1 MKVLI
6 YHNDEF
12 LAETTG
18 TREAATLVASHEKVT
33 NIFMVEQAIMNSIL
47 TGKKLDKYKFKF
59 KENK

>member
-18 TREAATLVASHEKVT
+18 TREAAMLVASREKVT

-47 TGKKLDKYKFKF
+47 TGKKLGNYNFKF
-59 KENK
+59 EESE